1 MNVWKELSK
10 IEKIEAVKAAWFDGC
25 SSRQIAKAVGAPSR
39 NSIIGMFHRSP
50 EELKRYPLRTVSRR
64 PKMSDEE
71 KRAREV
77 DRARRYRARK
87 RSADIIQ
94 LRIPATKRAAGDVCV
109 GCAPVKTVEAP
120 RFRIVSNN
128 VDLMVK
134 DYLTKHG
141 ARRFERGA
149 TTEYVAVVN
158 FLREH
163 GHELKC
169 ASACYKIDGKPTSWV
184 GVLAMVDEIRTRKG
198 LEPIVRKSA

>member
-1 MNVWKELSK
+1 MKPWHELK
-10 IEKIEAVKAAWFDGC
+10 PAEKIEAVKAVWFDGA
-25 SSRQIAKAVGAPSR
+25 SSRQIAERVGAPSR
-39 NSIIGMFHRSP
+39 NSVISVFHRNQ
-50 EELKRYPLRTVSRR
+50 EALKQYPLRTIIRR
-64 PKMSDEE
+64 PKMSEQE
-71 KRAREV
+71 RKAREA
-77 DRARRYRARK
+77 DRVRRYRSRK
-87 RSADIIQ
+87 RRSNVIT
-94 LRIPATKRAAGDVCV
+94 LHIPTVKKALGDQTRGIV
-109 GCAPVKTVEAP
+109 PVKTVEVP
-120 RFRIVSNN
+120 RFRVVRNN
-128 VDLMVK
+128 VDMMVK
-134 DYLTKHG
+134 DFLAKHG